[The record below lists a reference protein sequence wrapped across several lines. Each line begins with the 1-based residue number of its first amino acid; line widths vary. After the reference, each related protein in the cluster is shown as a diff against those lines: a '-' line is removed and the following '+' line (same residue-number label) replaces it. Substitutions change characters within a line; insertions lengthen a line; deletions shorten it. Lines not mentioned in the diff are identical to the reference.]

1 MKTQVFSRLALLTV
15 LLLASAG
22 LVPISAQTPP
32 PTVVPEWHQYL
43 FNLSMNGGVVADW
56 HPEPW
61 PTVPIV
67 GIRLWN
73 TGTRWLDLNPAN
85 GVYDWTQLDKW
96 LALAGQHGNNVLYTF
111 ADVPQWASS
120 NPTDKICL
128 QVAGSCD
135 APNDVNPDGSGSD
148 QHWKDFVTA
157 LVQHSANSTTAHIN
171 HWEMW
176 NEPHNNFYWN
186 GTDAQLVR
194 MVGDA
199 YAIIKAND
207 PHALV
212 LSPSVGWQSGKPMKW
227 FTGYM
232 AAGGGKY
239 IDRIACHGY
248 AKNGSQYGPPENVA
262 KFLVP
267 FQASLKALGLEAVP
281 IWDTEANW
289 GNNLVTDQDMQAAWV
304 ARFVIFH
311 ATNHI
316 RRLFWFIWNGGSQGG
331 MWQLD
336 PHDHS
341 LPGTLL
347 KAGIAYGQLSDWL
360 VGADTSACQQR
371 GTIWSCA
378 LSREG
383 GYEGLMVWDTAQT
396 CQHGQCS
403 TSEYQFQ
410 GNYVNYRTINN
421 SQQIQISGST
431 VPIGAKPIL
440 LQNQ

>member
-1 MKTQVFSRLALLTV
+1 MKTRVFSRPVLLTV
-15 LLLASAG
+15 ILLAA
-22 LVPISAQTPP
+22 LVSISAQTPP
-32 PTVVPEWHQYL
+32 PTAAPLWHQYL
-43 FNLSMNGGVVADW
+43 FNLSMNGGVIADW

-73 TGTRWLDLNPAN
+73 TGTRWLDLNPAD

-96 LALAGQHGNNVLYTF
+96 LAAAGQHGNNVLYTF
-111 ADVPQWASS
+111 ADVPRWASS
-120 NPTDKICL
+120 DPDDKVCL
-128 QVAGSCD
+128 QVPGSCD
-135 APNDVNPDGSGSD
+135 PPNDLNPDGSGTD

-157 LVQHSANSTTAHIN
+157 LVQHNANSTTGHIN

-186 GTDAQLVR
+186 GTNAQLVR

-199 YAIIKAND
+199 YAIIKAYD
-207 PHALV
+207 PNALV
-212 LSPSVGWQSGKPMKW
+212 LSPSVGWQSGEPMQW
-227 FTGYM
+227 FSGYI
-232 AAGGGKY
+232 AAGGAKY
-239 IDRIACHGY
+239 IDRISCHGY

-262 KFLVP
+262 KFIVP
-267 FQASLKALGLEAVP
+267 FRASLKALGLDGVP

-289 GNNLVTDQDMQAAWV
+289 GNDLVTDPDMQAAWV

-316 RRLFWFIWNGGSQGG
+316 RRLFWFIWNGESQGG
-331 MWQLD
+331 MWKFD
-336 PHDHS
+336 PQNHS
-341 LPGTLL
+341 LPGTIL

-360 VGADTSACQQR
+360 VGADTSACQQ
-371 GTIWSCA
+371 TKSIWSCA
-378 LSREG
+378 LSRDG
-383 GYEGLMVWDTAQT
+383 GYQGLMIWDTAQT
-396 CQHGQCS
+396 CKHGQCS

-410 GNYVNYRTINN
+410 GNYVSYRTIDN
-421 SQQIQISGST
+421 SNPVAINGST